1 MQHVS
6 FLSHHSSLSSHTA
19 NNTMKGLLS
28 CVLGVVFLAVRPAVA
43 QTTPPEGIRKNTP
56 RVHAFINARIVQ
68 APGRVIER
76 GTMVVRDGVIAAI
89 GTTLSVPPDARVWD
103 MNGQSIYPGFIDA
116 CSDYGVPKPPRPQPQ
131 TEGEQPQRPQPEA
144 EPARGAD
151 YWNRMVQPQND
162 AGSLL
167 VPDSKTAEKLR
178 TQGFTSALVVPQ
190 RGIIKGLSAV
200 VNLGDGKTNDVLVRR
215 GVALHIQ
222 LAGEM
227 GRGEGYPNSLMGIIA
242 LIRQAFYD
250 ADWYMKAHSAYAKN
264 PALPRP
270 EANEALAA
278 LGSVLKNKI
287 PVVIETTSELDALRA
302 NAVANEF
309 GLNLIVRG
317 SGKEYRRLDAVKAM
331 RRSIILPLHFPEV
344 PNVSSPEE
352 ALQYTL
358 EELRHWDEAP
368 ENPKRL
374 HDAGVSFALT
384 SAMLKETG
392 TFLAAVRTAVQ
403 RGLSPDAALAGLT
416 VVPATLFGIEKQLG
430 TLDVGKTA
438 NFIVTNGDVFA
449 EKTIVRESWIDGTRY
464 EIKPLPEIDPRG
476 KWLLSVVGSSSP
488 DSLILTLK
496 GEPESLSGTIKQ
508 KKEIKLVAA
517 SLSQLRVSFS
527 FVGDS
532 LGYSGVVRMTAALTQ
547 AGMTGTGEWSNGSL
561 FTWSG
566 VRIGP
571 YIPEPDTAKPKE
583 VKPASFPPI
592 YPLGEFGRARIPD
605 QPAAVLV
612 KGATIWTCGPE
623 GKKENADM
631 LVQQGKIVRIG
642 SQLSAPAGALVI
654 DARGKHVTPGLIDAH
669 SHMAA
674 TGSVNES
681 GQAVS
686 AEVRI
691 GDVIDCDDINIYR
704 ALAGG
709 LTAAHILHGSAN
721 PIGGQAQMIKLRW
734 GSLPE
739 EMKFEGCP
747 PTIKF
752 ALGENVKQSN
762 WGDHFTTRYP
772 QTRMGVEQI
781 IRDEF
786 KAALDYEKAWQQC
799 EKDKSGIPP
808 RRDLELDAILEILR
822 GKRFIH
828 CHSYVQSEILMLMRV
843 AEDFGFRVRVFQH
856 ILEGYKV
863 ADVMAKHGAGGSS
876 FSDWWAY
883 KLEVYDAI
891 PYNGALMHE
900 QGVLVSFNSDSDEL
914 ARRMN
919 WEAAKAVKYGG
930 LPEEEALKFVTLNPA
945 KQLMI
950 DHRVGSLEPGKDADF
965 VIWSGHPFS
974 TYTRCEQTWLDGR
987 KYFDLDEDRSL
998 HEEVQRQRAVLIQ
1011 KALAAKKGAG
1021 TEPSPCQPKR
1031 GDEIDHPHSS
1041 PFEGGQ

>member
-1 MQHVS
+1 MPYRLHWWIAVVAMVVC
-6 FLSHHSSLSSHTA
+6 F
-19 NNTMKGLLS
+19 G
-28 CVLGVVFLAVRPAVA
+28 GVHA

-56 RVHAFINARIVQ
+56 RVHALTNARIVQ
-68 APGRVIER
+68 APGKVIER
-76 GTMVVRDGVIAAI
+76 GTLVMRDGIITAVGSQVAI
-89 GTTLSVPPDARVWD
+89 PADARVWD
-103 MNGQSIYPGFIDA
+103 MRGQWLYAGFIDA
-116 CSDYGVPKPPRPQPQ
+116 SSDYGVPKAPRPQPPQ
-131 TEGEQPQRPQPEA
+131 EGEQQRPRPES
-144 EPARGAD
+144 EPVRGAD
-151 YWNRMVQPQND
+151 YWNRMVQAQNS
-162 AGSLL
+162 AAELFT
-167 VPDSKTAEKLR
+167 PDPKAAEKLR
-178 TQGFTSALVVPQ
+178 AQGFTSALIVPQ
-190 RGIIKGLSAV
+190 RGIMRGWSAL
-200 VNLGDGKTNDVLVRR
+200 VNLADGKANDVLVRR
-215 GVALHIQ
+215 NVAQHMQ
-222 LAGEM
+222 LAAEFGH
-227 GRGEGYPNSLMGIIA
+227 EGYPNSLMGIIA
-242 LIRQAFYD
+242 LIRQALYD
-250 ADWYMKAHSAYAKN
+250 ADWYAKAHEAFAKN
-264 PALPRP
+264 PALKRP
-270 EANEALAA
+270 ETNEALAA
-278 LGSVLKNKI
+278 LSEMLLKKT
-287 PVVIETTSELDALRA
+287 PVVIETSSELDALRA
-302 NAVANEF
+302 DRIAQEF
-309 GLNLIVRG
+309 GLNLIIRG
-317 SGKEYRRLDAVKAM
+317 SGKEYRRLDAIKAI
-331 RRSIILPLHFPEV
+331 RRAVLLPVNFPEA
-344 PNVSSPEE
+344 PNVASPEE

-368 ENPKRL
+368 ENPRRL
-374 HDAGVSFALT
+374 HEAGVPIALT
-384 SAMLKETG
+384 SATLKDAG

-403 RGLSPDAALAGLT
+403 RGLPADAALAALT
-416 VVPATLFGIEKQLG
+416 TSPAKLFGVENQLG
-430 TLDVGKTA
+430 SLDVGKTA
-438 NFIVTNGDVFA
+438 NIIVTSGDVFA
-449 EKTIVRESWIDGTRY
+449 EKTILRESWIDGNRY

-476 KWLLSVVGSSSP
+476 KWLLTISGETPNDSIILSV
-488 DSLILTLK
+488 K
-496 GEPESLSGTIKQ
+496 GEPEALSGSFKK
-508 KKEIKLVAA
+508 KKEIRLTTAV
-517 SLSQLRVSFS
+517 LSHLRLSFS
-527 FVGDS
+527 FPGDS
-532 LGYSGVVRMTAALTQ
+532 VGYAGIVRMSATLAENAL
-547 AGMTGTGEWSNGSL
+547 TGTGEWTDGRT

-566 VRIGP
+566 TRIGP

-583 VKPASFPPI
+583 VKPASFPPV

-612 KGATIWTCGPE
+612 RGATIWTCGPQ
-623 GKKENADM
+623 GKLENADL
-631 LVQQGKIVRIG
+631 LVQKGKVVRVG
-642 SQLSAPAGALVI
+642 ASLSAPADALVI

-686 AEVRI
+686 AEVRV
-691 GDVIDCDDINIYR
+691 GDIIDCDDIDIYR

-762 WGDHFTTRYP
+762 WGDRFTTRYP

-786 KAALDYEKAWQQC
+786 KAALDYEKAWQTW
-799 EKDKSGIPP
+799 EKEKSGIPP

-883 KLEVYDAI
+883 KWEVYDAI

-930 LPEEEALKFVTLNPA
+930 VPEEEALKFVTLNPA

-974 TYTRCEQTWLDGR
+974 TYSRCEQTWVDGR
-987 KYFDLDEDRSL
+987 RYFDREEDQKMNA
-998 HEEVQRQRAVLIQ
+998 EVQRQRAELIQ
-1011 KALAAKKGAG
+1011 KALAAKKAG
-1021 TEPSPCQPKR
+1021 GPEPMPRMPKR
-1031 GDEIDHPHSS
+1031 GDEVDHPQDDNRD
-1041 PFEGGQ
+1041 ETAR

>member
-1 MQHVS
+1 MLTRLQRWS
-6 FLSHHSSLSSHTA
+6 ACSGILLCLSH
-19 NNTMKGLLS
+19 
-28 CVLGVVFLAVRPAVA
+28 LAAA

-56 RVHAFINARIVQ
+56 KVHAFTNARIIPS
-68 APGRVIER
+68 PGRVIEK
-76 GTMVVRDGVIAAI
+76 GTLVVRDGVIVAVGADARI
-89 GTTLSVPPDARVWD
+89 PADARVWD
-103 MNGQSIYPGFIDA
+103 MKGQWLYPGFLDA
-116 CSDYGVPKPPRPQPQ
+116 SSDYGMPKAPRPQPAA
-131 TEGEQPQRPQPEA
+131 EAELQRPRA
-144 EPARGAD
+144 ETEPQRGAD
-151 YWNRMVQPQND
+151 YWNRMVQSQNN
-162 AGSLL
+162 AAELL
-167 VPDSKTAEKLR
+167 APDPKAAEKLR
-178 TQGFTSALVVPQ
+178 AQGFTAALVAPQ
-190 RGIIKGLSAV
+190 RGIIRGWSALV
-200 VNLGDGKTNDVLVRR
+200 TLADGKGNDVIVRR
-215 GVALHIQ
+215 NVAQHVQ
-222 LAGEM
+222 LAGEF
-227 GRGEGYPNSLMGIIA
+227 GHEGYPNSLMGIIA

-250 ADWYMKAHSAYAKN
+250 ADWYAKAHEAFARN
-264 PALPRP
+264 PSLTRP
-270 EANEALAA
+270 ETNEALAA
-278 LGSVLKNKI
+278 LADVLAKRS
-287 PVVIETTSELDALRA
+287 PVVIETNNELDALRA
-302 NAVANEF
+302 DKIAREF

-317 SGKEYRRLDAVKAM
+317 SGKEYRRLDAVKATG
-331 RRSIILPLHFPEV
+331 RPIILPVNFPEA
-344 PNVSSPEE
+344 PNVASPEE

-368 ENPKRL
+368 ENPRRL
-374 HDAGVSFALT
+374 AEAGVPFALT
-384 SAMLKETG
+384 TATLKDAG
-392 TFLAAVRTAVQ
+392 TFLAAVRTAVR
-403 RGLSPDAALAGLT
+403 RGLSSDAALAALT
-416 VVPATLFGIEKQLG
+416 MVPARMFGVEKHVGSLE
-430 TLDVGKTA
+430 VGKA
-438 NFIVTNGDVFA
+438 AHFIVTSGDVFA
-449 EKTIVRESWIDGTRY
+449 EKSIVRECWIDGARFD
-464 EIKPLPEIDPRG
+464 IKPLPEVDPRG
-476 KWLLSVVGSSSP
+476 KWLLSIAGEASTDSVV
-488 DSLILTLK
+488 LTLK
-496 GEPESLSGTIKQ
+496 GEPETLSGSIKK
-508 KKEIKLVAA
+508 KKEARLSAA
-517 SLSQLRVSFS
+517 ALSQLRLTFS
-527 FVGDS
+527 FAGDS
-532 LGYSGVVRMTAALTQ
+532 LGYAGIVRMSATLADDAL
-547 AGMTGTGEWSNGSL
+547 TGTGEWSDGKT

-566 VRIGP
+566 RRIGA
-571 YIPEPDTAKPKE
+571 YGAEPDTARPGE
-583 VKPASFPPI
+583 VKPALFSPV
-592 YPLGEFGRARIPD
+592 YPFGEFGRARIPD

-612 KGATIWTCGPE
+612 RGATIWTCGPQ
-623 GKKENADM
+623 GKLENADL
-631 LVQQGKIVRIG
+631 LVQKGTIIRVGANLR
-642 SQLSAPAGALVI
+642 APADALVI

-674 TGSVNES
+674 SGSVNES

-686 AEVRI
+686 AEVRV
-691 GDVIDCDDINIYR
+691 GDIIDCDDIDIYR

-762 WGDHFTTRYP
+762 WGDRFTTRYP

-786 KAALDYEKAWQQC
+786 KAALDYEKAWQRW
-799 EKDKSGIPP
+799 EKEKAGIPP

-930 LPEEEALKFVTLNPA
+930 VPEEEALKFVTLNPA

-974 TYTRCEQTWLDGR
+974 TYTKCEQTWVDGR
-987 KYFDLDEDRSL
+987 RYFDLVEDQKMN
-998 HEEVQRQRAVLIQ
+998 EEVQRQRAVLVQ
-1011 KALAAKKGAG
+1011 KALAAKKGSGPEA
-1021 TEPSPCQPKR
+1021 TPRMPKR
-1031 GDEIDHPHSS
+1031 GDDVDHPQNSRADAAT
-1041 PFEGGQ
+1041 P

>member
-1 MQHVS
+1 MQ
-6 FLSHHSSLSSHTA
+6 
-19 NNTMKGLLS
+19 GLLS
-28 CVLGVVFLAVRPAVA
+28 CALVMVFLAGHPVVA
-43 QTTPPEGIRKNTP
+43 QTAPPEGIRKNTP
-56 RVHAFINARIVQ
+56 RVHAFTNARIVQ

-76 GTMVVRDGVIAAI
+76 GTVVVRDGVIAAI
-89 GTTLSVPPDARVWD
+89 GAKVVVPDDARVWD
-103 MNGQSIYPGFIDA
+103 MKGQSIYPGFIDA
-116 CSDYGVPKPPRPQPQ
+116 YSDYGVPKPPRPLPQ
-131 TEGEQPQRPQPEA
+131 AEGEQPQRPQPEP
-144 EPARGAD
+144 EPARGTD

-162 AGSLL
+162 AASLL
-167 VPDSKTAEKLR
+167 VVDAKMAEKLR

-190 RGIIKGLSAV
+190 QGIIKGMSAL
-200 VNLGDGKTNDVLVRR
+200 VNLGDGKPNDVLVRS

-222 LAGEM
+222 FAGEV
-227 GRGEGYPNSLMGIIA
+227 GRREGYPNSLMGTIA

-250 ADWYMKAHSAYAKN
+250 ADWYMKAHGAYAKN
-264 PALPRP
+264 PSLSRP

-278 LGSVLKNKI
+278 LSKVLRNST
-287 PVVIETTSELDALRA
+287 PVVIETTSELDVLRA
-302 NAVANEF
+302 NSLAREF

-317 SGKEYRRLDAVKAM
+317 SGKEYRRLDAVKGT
-331 RRSIILPLHFPEV
+331 RRSLILPVSFPEV
-344 PNVSSPEE
+344 PNVSSAED

-384 SAMLKETG
+384 TAMLKDPE
-392 TFLAAVRTAVQ
+392 TFLSAVRTAVQ
-403 RGLSPDAALAGLT
+403 RGLSSDDALAALT
-416 VVPATLFGIEKQLG
+416 VVPATLFGVEKHLG
-430 TLDVGKTA
+430 TLDVGKAA
-438 NFIVTNGDVFA
+438 NFIVTSGDLFA
-449 EKTIVRESWIDGTRY
+449 EKTVIRESWIDGRRY
-464 EIKPLPEIDPRG
+464 AIKPLPDIDPRG
-476 KWLLSVVGSSSP
+476 TWLLSVIGSSSP
-488 DSLILTLK
+488 DSLILALK
-496 GEPESLSGTIKQ
+496 GEPESLGGTIKQ
-508 KKEIKLVAA
+508 KKEVKLVTA
-517 SLSQLRVSFS
+517 SLSLLRVSFS
-527 FVGDS
+527 FLGDS
-532 LGYSGVVRMTAALTQ
+532 LGYSGIVRMTAALTEE
-547 AGMTGTGEWSNGSL
+547 GMTGTGEWSNGTP

-566 VRIGP
+566 VRIGAYVP
-571 YIPEPDTAKPKE
+571 DPDTAKPKE
-583 VKPASFPPI
+583 VKPASFPPVH
-592 YPLGEFGRARIPD
+592 PLGEFGRARIPD
-605 QPAAVLV
+605 QPGVVLV
-612 KGATIWTCGPE
+612 KGATIWTCGVQ
-623 GKKENADM
+623 GKMENADM
-631 LVQQGKIVRIG
+631 LVQQGKIIRIG

-654 DARGKHVTPGLIDAH
+654 EARGKHLTPGLIDAH

-691 GDVIDCDDINIYR
+691 GDVIDCDDIDIYR

-734 GSLPE
+734 GSLPD

-762 WGDHFTTRYP
+762 WGDRFTTRYP

-786 KAALDYEKAWQQC
+786 KAALDYEKAWQRW
-799 EKDKSGIPP
+799 EKDKSGMPP

-843 AEDFGFRVRVFQH
+843 AEEFGIRVRVFQH

-863 ADVMAKHGAGGSS
+863 ADVMAKHGAGGST

-974 TYTRCEQTWLDGR
+974 TYTRCEQTWVDGR

-998 HEEVQRQRAVLIQ
+998 YEEAQRQRSVLIQ

-1021 TEPSPCQPKR
+1021 TGPSARPLKR
-1031 GDEIDHPHSS
+1031 GDEFDHPHSF
-1041 PFEGGQ
+1041 PLKEGQ